1 MKNEAVVLYVL
12 QVILGIAAI
21 FIANTSLK
29 YFNQKPLGM
38 QTVLDQTLKENMSSV
53 NSEMYV
59 IKTNVLTWTHVI
71 CFLALNKFFHD
82 CKNQNSEFTKLII
95 N

>member
-1 MKNEAVVLYVL
+1 MKYQAVVLYFL

-38 QTVLDQTLKENMSSV
+38 QTVLDQTLKENMSLV
-53 NSEMYV
+53 NSEMLV
-59 IKTNVLTWTHVI
+59 
-71 CFLALNKFFHD
+71 CNK
-82 CKNQNSEFTKLII
+82 N
-95 N
+95 

>member
-1 MKNEAVVLYVL
+1 MKNQALVLYAL
-12 QVILGIAAI
+12 RAILGIAAI

-53 NSEMYV
+53 NSEMLVCNY
-59 IKTNVLTWTHVI
+59 N
-71 CFLALNKFFHD
+71 
-82 CKNQNSEFTKLII
+82 
-95 N
+95 

>member
-1 MKNEAVVLYVL
+1 MKNQAIVLYVL
-12 QVILGIAAI
+12 RVILGIAAI

-71 CFLALNKFFHD
+71 CFLALNNFFMIAKIKIQD
-82 CKNQNSEFTKLII
+82 LLNS
-95 N
+95 

>member
-1 MKNEAVVLYVL
+1 MKNQALVLYVL
-12 QVILGIAAI
+12 RAILGIAAI

-53 NSEMYV
+53 NSEMLV
-59 IKTNVLTWTHVI
+59 
-71 CFLALNKFFHD
+71 CNK
-82 CKNQNSEFTKLII
+82 N
-95 N
+95 

>member
-1 MKNEAVVLYVL
+1 MKNQALVLYVL
-12 QVILGIAAI
+12 RAILGTAAI

-53 NSEMYV
+53 NSEMLV
-59 IKTNVLTWTHVI
+59 
-71 CFLALNKFFHD
+71 CNK
-82 CKNQNSEFTKLII
+82 N
-95 N
+95 

>member
-1 MKNEAVVLYVL
+1 MKYQAVVLYFL

-53 NSEMYV
+53 NSEMLV
-59 IKTNVLTWTHVI
+59 
-71 CFLALNKFFHD
+71 CNK
-82 CKNQNSEFTKLII
+82 N
-95 N
+95 

>member
-1 MKNEAVVLYVL
+1 MKYQAVVLYFL

-53 NSEMYV
+53 NSEMYA

-71 CFLALNKFFHD
+71 CFLAINNFF
-82 CKNQNSEFTKLII
+82 S
-95 N
+95 

>member
-1 MKNEAVVLYVL
+1 MKYQAVVLYFL

-53 NSEMYV
+53 NSDMYV
-59 IKTNVLTWTHVI
+59 IKTNVVTWTHVI
-71 CFLALNKFFHD
+71 CFLALNNFFFMIA
-82 CKNQNSEFTKLII
+82 KIKIQNLLNS
-95 N
+95 

>member
-1 MKNEAVVLYVL
+1 MKYQAVVLYFL

-53 NSEMYV
+53 NSDMYV

-71 CFLALNKFFHD
+71 CFLALNNIF
-82 CKNQNSEFTKLII
+82 S
-95 N
+95 

>member
-1 MKNEAVVLYVL
+1 MKNQAIVLYVFR
-12 QVILGIAAI
+12 VILGIPAI

-53 NSEMYV
+53 NSEMLV
-59 IKTNVLTWTHVI
+59 
-71 CFLALNKFFHD
+71 CNK
-82 CKNQNSEFTKLII
+82 N
-95 N
+95 

>member
-59 IKTNVLTWTHVI
+59 IKTNVVTSTHVI

>member
-38 QTVLDQTLKENMSSV
+38 QTVLDQTLKEKMSSV
-53 NSEMYV
+53 NSEMLV
-59 IKTNVLTWTHVI
+59 
-71 CFLALNKFFHD
+71 CNK
-82 CKNQNSEFTKLII
+82 N
-95 N
+95 

>member
-1 MKNEAVVLYVL
+1 MKNQALVLYVFRA
-12 QVILGIAAI
+12 ILGIAAI

-53 NSEMYV
+53 NSEMLV
-59 IKTNVLTWTHVI
+59 
-71 CFLALNKFFHD
+71 CNK
-82 CKNQNSEFTKLII
+82 N
-95 N
+95 